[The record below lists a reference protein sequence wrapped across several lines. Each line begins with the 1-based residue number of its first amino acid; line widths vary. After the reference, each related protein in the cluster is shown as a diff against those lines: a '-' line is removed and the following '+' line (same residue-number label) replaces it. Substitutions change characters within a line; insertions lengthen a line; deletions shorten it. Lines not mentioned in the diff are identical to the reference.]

1 MTQGIKQMEAM
12 GFIVSSIKH
21 DRFNSRLVRQFIK
34 YDDKGYITDTINYYY
49 TKVTGVEVYTNSLKY
64 GGGSRLDIELLNA
77 IQLNL
82 DELKIEYE
90 LNESLKSARY
100 AKKLTEATANY
111 AMSSKGFKTY
121 VYREDPSGYHIP
133 HEVKGSLYDEAYK
146 IALRLVDED
155 DEDFNN
161 YLFDVL
167 RDLEQEYLSEE
178 EYIFNDYY
186 NNIKRVLDDFLYFY
200 IGNVMDK
207 LESSEHF
214 DKILKERDISVYE
227 VGNFIKEEYDI
238 EIKDGYYSG
247 FSIVIKKHDYMGP
260 EYMGEDLV
268 DEINRLVKEEIE
280 TNLYPKL
287 EAEGLIPIKVQARFS
302 TGETMYELDE
312 SLKSAGYTKKLTEA
326 KERVKR
332 YSYYEIDEEVY
343 EVDMWEIWYRDRNT
357 QHIRITNRA
366 GDVYKDK
373 ITYYNRTWERFEYQ
387 KVLLKLLN
395 KMYKDEKLV
404 DRIAKQVETNMRY
417 VINETSQQG
426 NNKKELEWLLSLP
439 DGFLVA
445 ISACRGKDC
454 SRTDE
459 LEKRLRRKNYIRVV
473 GKWDGIEET
482 SFLVFTESESM
493 ARALVK
499 TGIYKFNQDDVYVWK
514 TPMTMA
520 DIIEGTDEGT
530 KLDGKYYYFDLDKII
545 MSRDNVKEK

>member
-1 MTQGIKQMEAM
+1 MTQGIKQMEAL
-12 GFIVSSIKH
+12 GFTVSSIKH
-21 DRFNSRLVRQFIK
+21 DKFNSGLVRRFIK
-34 YDDKGYITDTINYYY
+34 YDDKGYITDIINYYY

-90 LNESLKSARY
+90 LDESLKSARY
-100 AKKLTEATANY
+100 A
-111 AMSSKGFKTY
+111 
-121 VYREDPSGYHIP
+121 
-133 HEVKGSLYDEAYK
+133 
-146 IALRLVDED
+146 
-155 DEDFNN
+155 
-161 YLFDVL
+161 
-167 RDLEQEYLSEE
+167 
-178 EYIFNDYY
+178 
-186 NNIKRVLDDFLYFY
+186 
-200 IGNVMDK
+200 
-207 LESSEHF
+207 
-214 DKILKERDISVYE
+214 
-227 VGNFIKEEYDI
+227 
-238 EIKDGYYSG
+238 
-247 FSIVIKKHDYMGP
+247 
-260 EYMGEDLV
+260 
-268 DEINRLVKEEIE
+268 
-280 TNLYPKL
+280 
-287 EAEGLIPIKVQARFS
+287 
-302 TGETMYELDE
+302 
-312 SLKSAGYTKKLTEA
+312 KKLTEA

-343 EVDMWEIWYRDRNT
+343 DVDMWEIWYRGRNT
-357 QHIRITNRA
+357 QHIKITNRA

-373 ITYYNRTWERFEYQ
+373 TTYYNRTWERFEYQ

-426 NNKKELEWLLSLP
+426 NNKKELDWLLSLP

-454 SRTDE
+454 SRTNE
-459 LEKRLRRKNYIRVV
+459 LEKILQRKNYIRVT

-499 TGIYKFNQDDVYVWK
+499 TGIHKFNQDDVYVWK

-545 MSRDNVKEK
+545 MSRANIKEK